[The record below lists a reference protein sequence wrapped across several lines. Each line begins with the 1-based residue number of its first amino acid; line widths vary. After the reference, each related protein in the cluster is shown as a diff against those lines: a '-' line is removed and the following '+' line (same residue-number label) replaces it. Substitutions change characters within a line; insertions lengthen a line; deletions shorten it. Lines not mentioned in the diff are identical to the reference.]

1 MRKILL
7 FALLA
12 ALVAGCGGSSK
23 SGGGDGD
30 STTLA
35 AEPSSERAGQT
46 LTIYGFGPGD
56 DIANNRAAIATK
68 ALAPAKGKKPAG
80 AYHPQGLLTPLA
92 SGSPPDVIYV
102 DRQQI
107 APLAAKQA
115 LEPLDGCVKGQGIN
129 LPQHRQAALDE
140 ASYQGK
146 L

>member
-7 FALLA
+7 FVLLS

-35 AEPSSERAGQT
+35 AEPTSERAGQT

-68 ALAPAKGKKPAG
+68 ALAPAKVKNPAG
-80 AYHPQGLLTPLA
+80 AYNPPAFLTGLA
-92 SGSPPDVIYV
+92 SVAPPDV
-102 DRQQI
+102 
-107 APLAAKQA
+107 L
-115 LEPLDGCVKGQGIN
+115 
-129 LPQHRQAALDE
+129 
-140 ASYQGK
+140 
-146 L
+146 